1 MNPGPAARREVGPV
15 FRHLIGPHADE
26 VEIAGIREPARR
38 VGGVRDRDGYRS
50 NRELFSMFAVTRRTC
65 VEIFV
70 PLRRDL
76 RGAGVQNA
84 VEGLIG
90 Q

>member
-1 MNPGPAARREVGPV
+1 MDPGPAARREVQPIL
-15 FRHLIGPHADE
+15 RHLIGPQADE

-38 VGGVRDRDGYRS
+38 ISGVRDGDGYGD
-50 NRELFSMFAVTRRTC
+50 NRELFGMFAVTRRTC

-76 RGAGVQNA
+76 RSAGVQNA